1 MKTKCTI
8 TTCPHTGRRVNATP
22 ESDIPEE
29 QALEIAAKEKAE
41 RNRRRSRSLSA
52 AGTVLIGLPFVLP
65 IVFYINGAYTNY
77 PLPVLMYP
85 CLMLVFSFLSVVGG
99 FLLYLASRKA
109 NHLRKPIGW
118 ITLAAFLL
126 PAMSN
131 ILFGDYL
138 FKYDYTGFSKPVG
151 LIILI
156 ALLLTLLCMLALGVF
171 SILMLKK
178 VFPKRPKA
186 ESGG

>member
-8 TTCPHTGRRVNATP
+8 TTCPHTGWRVNATP

-29 QALEIAAKEKAE
+29 QLLEIAAREKAE
-41 RNRRRSRSLSA
+41 RNRRRSRFLSVA
-52 AGTVLIGLPFVLP
+52 SAVLIGLPFALP
-65 IVFYINGAYTNY
+65 LVFFINGARTNY
-77 PLPVLMYP
+77 PLPVLLYP
-85 CLMLVFSFLSVVGG
+85 FLVLVFSFLSVVGG
-99 FLLYLASRKA
+99 LLLYLASRKA

-126 PAMSN
+126 PTIG

-138 FKYDYTGFSKPVG
+138 FQYDYTSFSKPVG

-156 ALLLTLLCMLALGVF
+156 TLLLTLLCMLALGVF
-171 SILMLKK
+171 SALMLKK
-178 VFPKRPKA
+178 VFPKRLKP
-186 ESGG
+186 ESDS